1 MNDVFH
7 SIDVTE
13 SVPDKNGDSDEEIAA
28 VDADDTNL
36 FLAVERNP
44 PVQCGL
50 NGQNL
55 DKVYNGHLPSQ
66 YGTAL
71 RKWIFGVNGLAFEMI
86 MPAKH
91 TKEGRKCASKESML
105 TFFRE
110 ILQIF

>member
-44 PVQCGL
+44 PVQRIKWSKF
-50 NGQNL
+50 GQ
-55 DKVYNGHLPSQ
+55 
-66 YGTAL
+66 
-71 RKWIFGVNGLAFEMI
+71 GVQWPF
-86 MPAKH
+86 
-91 TKEGRKCASKESML
+91 TL
-105 TFFRE
+105 T
-110 ILQIF
+110 IWNCS

>member
-13 SVPDKNGDSDEEIAA
+13 SVPDQNEDSDEEIAA
-28 VDADDTNL
+28 LDADETNL

-44 PVQCGL
+44 PVQYGL

-55 DKVYNGHLPSQ
+55 DMVYNDHLPSQ

-71 RKWIFGVNGLAFEMI
+71 RKWIYGVNGLAFEMI